1 MSNEEDVDI
10 VKKGVWIVETL
21 QRVECAGR
29 ERARKQTNRYKQ
41 RSSSQANSLTTYFVQ
56 IQTLHTRSYI
66 IHTQRIN
73 IKFITLTTHSM
84 PIQSSYPHTRTHPE
98 LIWIVVNQE
107 SSPLSHTQTDP
118 DPGPDTNTDTDT
130 DNIPGGLLLGLGSR
144 GRRHS
149 YKCQLKEIAQRSALS
164 SIHLIN

>member
-21 QRVECAGR
+21 QRVERAGR
-29 ERARKQTNRYKQ
+29 ERARKQTNRYRQ

-56 IQTLHTRSYI
+56 IQTLHTRSCI

-107 SSPLSHTQTDP
+107 SSPLSLTHKQTQTQGQTRTRTQTQTTYLVGCCLAWAAGADATP
-118 DPGPDTNTDTDT
+118 T
-130 DNIPGGLLLGLGSR
+130 
-144 GRRHS
+144 
-149 YKCQLKEIAQRSALS
+149 SAS
-164 SIHLIN
+164 